1 MLKRSRFD
9 PTFTFA
15 IGFLIAIS
23 LVILR
28 SVYPSIFPGYFFLMA
43 LAVTLF
49 IIFSYIDFDIISLFS
64 KHFYIGSVV
73 LLLLTLIIGGVTRGV
88 VRWISLGTLT
98 LQAAEITKPFLLVF
112 FANYLYNERLNSK
125 GIFKTILLMAIP
137 VILIFIQPSLGVSFL
152 LSLGF
157 IGVLLASEIKKI
169 NFFYMGVTAL
179 VIIPVV
185 FSLLAPYQKSR
196 IVSFLNPY
204 SDPRGSGYN
213 SIQSQIAVGGGGL
226 TGRGLGKGVQTQ
238 LSFLPERETDF
249 IFAAISE
256 ELGFVGSG
264 LTLIALFIIFW
275 RITAFMG
282 SAVNPQGRA
291 YLAGVFTMLLS
302 QTVIHIGMN
311 MGLLPI
317 TGIPLPLVS
326 AGGSSFVSTM
336 IALGICLS
344 SRRRLS
350 SS

>member
-9 PTFTFA
+9 PFFVFP

-23 LVILR
+23 LVILK
-28 SVYPSIFPGYFFLMA
+28 SVYPSIFPGYFFLTFLGIA
-43 LAVTLF
+43 LF

-64 KHFYIGSVV
+64 RHFYTGSIIFLV
-73 LLLLTLIIGGVTRGV
+73 LTLIIGGVTRGA

-112 FANYLYNERLNSK
+112 FANYLYKERLNSRMLL
-125 GIFKTILLMAIP
+125 KTILLMAIP
-137 VILIFIQPSLGVSFL
+137 VVLIFIQPSLGVSFL

-169 NFFYMGVTAL
+169 NFVYLGVAAL
-179 VIIPVV
+179 VLIPIV
-185 FSLLAPYQKSR
+185 FGLLAPYQKLR
-196 IVSFLNPY
+196 IVSFINPY
-204 SDPRGSGYN
+204 SDPKGAGYN
-213 SIQSQIAVGGGGL
+213 SIQSQISVGDGRL
-226 TGRGLGKGVQTQ
+226 FGRGLGKGIQTQ
-238 LSFLPERETDF
+238 LSFLPEKQTDF

-256 ELGFVGSG
+256 ELGFLGSG
-264 LTLIALFIIFW
+264 LTLIALFILFW

-282 SAVNPQGRA
+282 SAVNPQARA
-291 YLAGVFTMLLS
+291 YLVGIFTLLLS
-302 QTVIHIGMN
+302 QTIIHVGMN

-336 IALGICLS
+336 IALGIALGA
-344 SRRRLS
+344 RRR
-350 SS
+350 